1 MKYLQATFHINGTN
15 ITPELMATARDIVSG
30 LASEA
35 GFESF
40 CEEDDVL
47 TGYVQ
52 EDLLHR
58 ELLDGQLAEF
68 PIPGIHV
75 SYDLEKAEYRDWNAV
90 WEEEGFEPIVI
101 DNLCIIHDTKHPVS
115 IGEGQTEIVIDAKMA
130 FGTGTHETT
139 QMMVSRLLHMD
150 LHGKRVLDCGCGT
163 GILSLLAKKAG
174 AKEVVAY
181 DIDEW
186 SVNNIRHNMDIN
198 QIEGID
204 VLLGDRSVLSH
215 VSGFF
220 DIVMANINRNVL
232 LADMPHFREVLS
244 PDGLLILSGFYEHD
258 AKKLCQSAAELNLTL
273 SRMESCD
280 DWCMLLFSP
289 SSSKS

>member
-15 ITPELMATARDIVSG
+15 IMPELMATARDIVSG

-40 CEEDDVL
+40 SEEDDVL

-163 GILSLLAKKAG
+163 GILSIAASKAG
-174 AKEVVAY
+174 AARVVAY

-186 SVNNIRHNMDIN
+186 SVDNTQHNARLNEADNI
-198 QIEGID
+198 EVLTGD
-204 VLLGDRSVLSH
+204 VHVLSH
-215 VSGFF
+215 ISGVF
-220 DIVMANINRNVL
+220 DIVMANINRNIL
-232 LADMPHFREVLS
+232 LADMSEMCEVLAV
-244 PDGLLILSGFYEHD
+244 GGILMLSGFYESD
-258 AKKLCQSAAELNLTL
+258 AAALIAEADRLGLIFQSKTSTGDWVSL
-273 SRMESCD
+273 SFVST
-280 DWCMLLFSP
+280 
-289 SSSKS
+289 